1 MRKIFGL
8 LLATAPLFSLA
19 QDLQTV
25 TQNGNTTTLGI
36 NVGGNVGIG
45 TTIPTQKLTLNG
57 NLGFSGDNVNR
68 YIITDATYTGTGRV
82 TIQAG
87 AGSDGFGGAL
97 NLYGHAHNSK
107 PGWVVVGLSASAG
120 VAGTGNE
127 GRFTVNDVG
136 LGGGV
141 DLFTVLGSG
150 NVGIG
155 TTTPNEKLTVSGK
168 MLSDGLKL
176 DENNVR
182 LWSLIPNGGNL
193 SVTSGDGNGN
203 ISIGSTGAPEK
214 LSVNG
219 RILSEGIKLNENGI
233 RLWSLV
239 PLNGNLSFSSGDDNG
254 FVGIGTNMPKEKLS
268 VNGKIRAKEIKVESA
283 NWPDYVFEEG
293 YKVGTLEALEGYIK
307 ANKRL
312 PEMPSAKE
320 VETNGVEL
328 GEMNKLLLKKVEEL
342 TLLLIEQ
349 NKKNEKQEQAIDELR
364 KELEKVK
371 SKQ

>member
-1 MRKIFGL
+1 MKKIFGL

-68 YIITDATYTGTGRV
+68 YIITDATYTGTGKV
-82 TIQAG
+82 TMQAG
-87 AGSDGFGGAL
+87 AGSAGFGGGI
-97 NLYGHAHNSK
+97 NLYGHANALK
-107 PGWVVVGLSASAG
+107 PGWVVAGISASAG
-120 VAGTGNE
+120 ATGTATE
-127 GRFTVNDVG
+127 GRFTVNDQG
-136 LGGGV
+136 LGDGV
-141 DLFTVLGSG
+141 DLFTVLRSGNVGIGTANPLGNLHVENTSISTLRLSTNNEPGGYYSEVINRYDALNSLLITNGSKNILRSTVEGKVQIELGNASNQNINLLTEKVTIPNG

-155 TTTPNEKLTVSGK
+155 TTTPNEKL
-168 MLSDGLKL
+168 
-176 DENNVR
+176 
-182 LWSLIPNGGNL
+182 
-193 SVTSGDGNGN
+193 
-203 ISIGSTGAPEK
+203 A
-214 LSVNG
+214 
-219 RILSEGIKLNENGI
+219 
-233 RLWSLV
+233 
-239 PLNGNLSFSSGDDNG
+239 
-254 FVGIGTNMPKEKLS
+254 

-283 NWPDYVFEEG
+283 NWPDYVFAEG
-293 YKVGTLEALEGYIK
+293 YKVGTLEELESYIK
-307 ANKRL
+307 VNKRL

-371 SKQ
+371 SKK